1 MRRRTA
7 SGLLLIVSVLAVLSQ
22 IRLLPQDQ
30 GVLLEL
36 AGQPHDVAGRLLGF
50 WQHNTQACSSVD
62 RLAPGTPAW
71 QEAQQVLAAY
81 SPPASAAA
89 WPVQLLA
96 QRLAQGSGD
105 AQWLLAE
112 VRWDGPAAAT
122 APTAAP
128 PSTGAPPATAA
139 PVTTAAPLDPAIVPL
154 LRQNG
159 QLQVVATGVW
169 SGDTG
174 PWYAPVF
181 IRRVL
186 AQRLPSLP
194 STLRQ
199 CLDPQLPP
207 FNR

>member
-7 SGLLLIVSVLAVLSQ
+7 SGLLLIVSMLAVLSQ

-36 AGQPHDVAGRLLGF
+36 AGQPVDAAGRLLGL
-50 WQHNTQACSSVD
+50 WQRSTRACNSVT
-62 RLAPGTPAW
+62 RLAPGTPRW

-96 QRLAQGSGD
+96 FGSGD
-105 AQWLLAE
+105 AEWLLAE
-112 VRWDGPAAAT
+112 VQWDRPANAAAT
-122 APTAAP
+122 TGITDTAA
-128 PSTGAPPATAA
+128 AAT
-139 PVTTAAPLDPAIVPL
+139 APLDPAIVPL
-154 LRQNG
+154 QRQGG

-174 PWYAPVF
+174 PWFAPVF

-186 AQRLPSLP
+186 AQRLPKLP
-194 STLRQ
+194 STLHQ
-199 CLDPQLPP
+199 CLDPQLAP
-207 FNR
+207 FKR